1 MLSSMTNRNATIN
14 VYLEVS
20 QKRTMAGALDWPGW
34 CRGGANEE
42 AALEALLAYAAR
54 YAEVVKAAP
63 LGFAVPSAIAQL
75 AVVQRIQGDS
85 GTDYGVPAA
94 APAQD
99 GQAVDDVE
107 LERLSTILKLC
118 GQAFDDAVKRA
129 TGKTLR
135 KGPRG
140 GGREVEG
147 IVRHVMEAD
156 GGYIKQAG
164 AQFTTKAG
172 DDLHKQLG
180 ETRAALLDALAR
192 SARGELPTR
201 GPRGGIRW
209 PARYFARRVAWHELD
224 HAWEIE
230 DRME

>member
-1 MLSSMTNRNATIN
+1 MTNRNETID
-14 VYLEVS
+14 VYLEVGH
-20 QKRTMAGALDWPGW
+20 KRTMAGALDWPGW

-42 AALEALLAYAAR
+42 TALEALFAYAPR
-54 YAEVVKAAP
+54 YAEVVKAP
-63 LGFAVPSAIAQL
+63 SLGFAVPTEISQL
-75 AVVQRIQGDS
+75 KVVQRIKGDS
-85 GTDYGVPAA
+85 ATDYGVPAA

-99 GQAVDDVE
+99 GQPVDDVE

-140 GGREVEG
+140 GGRELEG

-164 AQFTTKAG
+164 AQFTTKKD

-180 ETRAALLDALAR
+180 ETRAAILDALAR
-192 SARGELPTR
+192 SARGELPKR

-230 DRME
+230 DRIE